1 MELSQLKS
9 EQLEAYLDSLT
20 PKGAEF
26 LVRQVE
32 RDRLRGGSTFP
43 HETVLAK
50 ARAVLQESNSA
61 NEGQPDAEE
70 WFCRPFQ
77 DLLTDDVR
85 EKKQKGRILRQSV
98 GPVWSW
104 LNDELAFDVIPPLV
118 ADLSEAIL
126 DEDAALE
133 GDLSVQLY
141 DICARELQTALQRI
155 RPNSKPYYRLAGH
168 LGSER
173 ILEDAR
179 EIGECMNCARSLLA
193 FRARTPSS
201 ITELQAEDVELYV
214 HLYREFEAQFKDN
227 GYLPAMTLYNRFV
240 RPSDFLTVVRAV
252 AGSEEARLVQ
262 NHPIGTVC
270 DVILHDMEIAR
281 DEARER
287 ILSQADLLSIQA
299 ALAEFRSLAS
309 ALDDSFEIDPKDMWG
324 TRLIS
329 LRTSL
334 SAVIRDQISAA
345 PRLVKAALFRKRAK
359 DRSLSRKVVDVQQPL
374 PDDRKVAEAEFAV
387 QLLMTVRPYLSQLTI
402 NADYSRIKAQVEQFV
417 EVISERLLQDIR
429 EGTAD
434 ERNFAEASL
443 TAAGQLVSI
452 VFGQDEGE
460 LYLRRGRA
468 AMKPAAPTQTR

>member
-32 RDRLRGGSTFP
+32 RDRLKGGSNFP
-43 HETVLAK
+43 HEVILAK
-50 ARAVLQESNSA
+50 ARAVLQRSKSKVS
-61 NEGQPDAEE
+61 GLPDAEE

-77 DLLTDDVR
+77 DLLTDDAC

-98 GPVWSW
+98 NPVWSW
-104 LNDELAFDVIPPLV
+104 LVHELAIDAIPPVIEQLG
-118 ADLSEAIL
+118 EAVL
-126 DEDAALE
+126 DEDTALE
-133 GDLSVQLY
+133 NELCAQLY
-141 DICARELQTALQRI
+141 DICADRLRTALEGI
-155 RPNSKPYYRLAGH
+155 RSNSKPYYRLAGH
-168 LGSER
+168 LGGER

-179 EIGECMNCARSLLA
+179 EIGDCMACARPLLA

-214 HLYREFEAQFKDN
+214 HLYREFEGQFQNN
-227 GYLPAMTLYNRFV
+227 GYMPAMTLYERFA
-240 RPSDFLTVVRAV
+240 RPSDFLSIVRAV

-262 NHPIGTVC
+262 SHPIAVVC
-270 DVILHDMEIAR
+270 EVILHDMEIAR
-281 DEARER
+281 NEARDR
-287 ILSQADLLSIQA
+287 ILSQDELLSIEA
-299 ALAEFRSLAS
+299 SLAEFRSLAS
-309 ALDDSFEIDPKDMWG
+309 ALDDNFEIDPKDAWG

-345 PRLVKAALFRKRAK
+345 PRLVKAALFRKRVK
-359 DRSLSRKVVDVQQPL
+359 DGGSVRAVTDGSHAL
-374 PDDRKVAEAEFAV
+374 PDESKIAEAEFAV
-387 QLLMTVRPYLSQLTI
+387 QLLMAVRPYLSQLTI
-402 NADYSRIKAQVEQFV
+402 NADYSRIKVQVEQFV

-429 EGTAD
+429 EGTAE
-434 ERNFAEASL
+434 ERTFAEASV

-452 VFGQDEGE
+452 VFGREEGE

-468 AMKPAAPTQTR
+468 AMKPAVPT